1 MPTVYQH
8 QLHAHKTRRPHPW
21 RWLFILVVLGG
32 GGIWYGLSQL
42 ESETFVSAP
51 ETVTKQIDVDAAVDS
66 YQKGAFSIE
75 LPKGWQFMSKEQNI
89 YTIYRFRSTL
99 SGDAGNR
106 FIDIYEDSELPKFAI
121 NRMVPVVAN
130 EQGGLTT
137 DTSQVSENCTAYT
150 TGTLS
155 GSTVGKTAKWQG
167 IEFNCDMGNT
177 LRNVVG
183 TGSKDGL
190 NTVFVKTP
198 TSRQHK
204 YFFTYTDNNITPDFS
219 IFTKALNSFKVIE

>member
-1 MPTVYQH
+1 M
-8 QLHAHKTRRPHPW
+8 
-21 RWLFILVVLGG
+21 VLALLGF
-32 GGIWYGLSQL
+32 GIWFGLKQL
-42 ESETFVSAP
+42 KPETTLSKPA
-51 ETVTKQIDVDAAVDS
+51 TVTKQIDVDSAVDT

-75 LPKGWQFMSKEQNI
+75 LPKGWQFTTKQQDV

-106 FIDIYEDSELPKFAI
+106 FIDIYEDSTLPNFAV
-121 NRMVPVVAN
+121 NRMVPVTAN

-137 DTSQVSENCTAYT
+137 DVSLVSDNCSAYT

-155 GSTVGKTAKWQG
+155 GPTVGKMAKWQG
-167 IEFNCDMGNT
+167 VEFLCDMGNT

-183 TGSKDGL
+183 TGSKEGL
-190 NTVFVKTP
+190 NTVTVKTP
-198 TSRQHK
+198 TSRPHT
-204 YFFTYTDNNITPDFS
+204 YFMTYTDNNINPEFT